1 MARFALRLCT
11 VLLTLVTASVVGTAA
26 AHADTGGGC
35 QTTSNAYVCISVRTG
50 TIDPLIADYYID
62 NPNRGEYFGTLWVQ
76 FKSPSGQ
83 YFDMPDTPLGG
94 FTEWPVGGHS
104 PVFKQSKISC
114 CFQART
120 KVIFRNS
127 AGQEIYRAFSP
138 WQYFS

>member
-1 MARFALRLCT
+1 MARLALRRCT
-11 VLLTLVTASVVGTAA
+11 VLLTLVTAGVVGTGA

-35 QTTSNAYVCISVRTG
+35 KQTLNAYVCISVRSG

-62 NPNRGEYFGTLWVQ
+62 NLNRGEYFGTLWVQ

-83 YFDMPDTPLGG
+83 YFDIPLGG

-104 PVFKQSKISC
+104 SVVEVHKISC
-114 CFQART
+114 CFQGRT
-120 KVIFRNS
+120 KVLFEDRNRHDL
-127 AGQEIYRAFSP
+127 YYAFSP